1 MKHHLTELLAQAA
14 EALRRRGALA
24 EAPKQIH
31 IERARKR
38 EHGDFASNL
47 ALTLAKAAGCAPR
60 KLAEEL
66 LAELPRSKW
75 LERAE
80 IAGPGFHQLCSC
92 RAPRIAN

>member
-47 ALTLAKAAGCAPR
+47 ALTLAKAAG
-60 KLAEEL
+60 
-66 LAELPRSKW
+66 
-75 LERAE
+75 
-80 IAGPGFHQLCSC
+80 
-92 RAPRIAN
+92 